1 MSHKHFILT
10 AVLAVICLFIGS
22 NAVVHAQVSNAV
34 PGTTSAQNSA
44 AKPVRPLPQRNW
56 SNLTERQQI
65 ALKPLQGKW
74 SSMDGARQRKMLALA
89 ERFHQA
95 SPDQQARMHER
106 MQAWVIITPEERQ
119 RARENFKAVRK
130 VESQA
135 RNEKW
140 SRYEQLPVEQRVDL
154 HSQVEQRRAN
164 SPVPRTA
171 LPAAQGTNAQQPPAV
186 LRQALRP
193 QQFLSQG
200 KPRVVAA
207 PGLVDPNTLLPL
219 TEPIPPASKR

>member
-1 MSHKHFILT
+1 MNLKHLILT
-10 AVLAVICLFIGS
+10 PVLTAFCLLMCS
-22 NAVVHAQVSNAV
+22 KAVVHAQVSNV
-34 PGTTSAQNSA
+34 SPNTTAAQNATVKSA
-44 AKPVRPLPQRNW
+44 RPLPQRNW
-56 SNLTERQQI
+56 SSLTERQQI

-74 SSMDGARQRKMLALA
+74 ASMDGARQRKMLALA

-140 SRYEQLPVEQRVDL
+140 SRYEQLPVEQRVEL

-164 SPVPRTA
+164 SPVPRPA
-171 LPAAQGTNAQQPPAV
+171 LPAAQGTNAQQPPVV

-193 QQFLSQG
+193 QQFHSQG